1 VTPSRVAWVDYAKGL
16 CIILVVMMHSVTSYG
31 VLVHDWGFLHEV
43 VDFARPFRMPDFFL
57 ISGLFL
63 SRTINAPLREYVDKK
78 VLHFIY
84 FYLIWLVIEMA
95 IVEIEL
101 LSADPMGFVRQFLF
115 ALIEPYET
123 MWFVHMLAIFY
134 AVTRLVRRLP
144 VVAVFFAAAALQTL
158 YQMEI
163 INTGWSVIDRFCDR
177 YVYFFVGYAAAP
189 RVFAF
194 AQLAGAR
201 PPWTLALLL
210 VWGVANSLGVQAQLH
225 DAPGTS
231 LLMGFIGAAA
241 IVSISVLLSQL
252 RFTSLLRHAGAN
264 SIVVYLTFFLPL
276 KVMHKLFF
284 VTGIIADTGWV
295 SAITTTVAV
304 AAPLI
309 FHHYIKNT
317 PLNFLYVRPARF
329 RIVPMR
335 GSQTAAAGNL

>member
-1 VTPSRVAWVDYAKGL
+1 
-16 CIILVVMMHSVTSYG
+16 MMHSVTSYG

-43 VDFARPFRMPDFFL
+43 VEFARPFRMPDFFL

-63 SRTINAPLREYVDKK
+63 SRTINAPLRDYIDKK

-84 FYLIWLVIEMA
+84 FYLIWLVIEMV
-95 IVEIEL
+95 IVEVDL
-101 LSADPMGFVRQFLF
+101 LRTDPLAFVRLFFF
-115 ALIEPYET
+115 ALVEPYET

-134 AVTRLVRRLP
+134 AVTRLVRRVP
-144 VVAVFFAAAALQTL
+144 VVVVFLAAAALQTL
-158 YQMEI
+158 YHLEI

-177 YVYFFVGYAAAP
+177 YVFFFVGYAAAA
-189 RVFAF
+189 RIFAF

-210 VWGVANSLGVQAQLH
+210 VWGVANWLGVQAGLH

-231 LLMGFIGAAA
+231 LVMGFIGAGA
-241 IVSISVLLSQL
+241 IVAISVLLSQL
-252 RFTSLLRHAGAN
+252 KFTSLLRHAGAN

-276 KVMHKLFF
+276 KLMHKLFF
-284 VTGIIADTGWV
+284 VTGIMPDTGWV

-304 AAPLI
+304 ATPLI
-309 FHHYIKNT
+309 FHHFIKNT

-335 GSQTAAAGNL
+335 GSQPAAASNL